1 MLKYTVMKKKNSKGI
16 INLYLN
22 WPLVLG
28 IYLFV
33 VLIIVFIVN
42 QDAGFLLF
50 PFFLVYILF
59 AIYLKS
65 IKFNSLNASI
75 VKLAENLSNRQ
86 RIYFSKID
94 LPHALLDSEGKI
106 LWANDKFLELS
117 KNTAVGKNIRETFVD
132 LNKNIISKIDS
143 EKIEFLTEIGDSKY
157 KLNLRMVDLN
167 DLGGEEVKK
176 LYTGSAK
183 VIILYV
189 YDETEYYRLKQKYDD
204 DKQVTGFIYIDNY
217 YEIAENME
225 DSKSAMLIAMVDRKL
240 TRYISFNSGIL
251 KKLEKDKYFFVTTKS
266 DLQDMMNDKFSI
278 LDQTKEILNEDNIPL
293 TLSIG
298 VGYEG
303 KSIESNHELAKYAI
317 DMALGRGGDQVVI
330 RKGDETIYFGGK
342 SASNISNA
350 RVRARVKA
358 TSFRETLDTKDK
370 VIVMG
375 HRNGD
380 FDSFGAC
387 VGIYIMAKQL
397 GKDVHI
403 AINSLTNAV
412 DEMRQKFLANDN
424 YDKTMFMDGDEAM
437 NFADKDTLLVI
448 VDHNTNKISD
458 EPRLFN
464 KGMDVVLFDHHR
476 QSQNSIRDAIL
487 SYVDAGASSTC
498 ELIAEI
504 MNYFDD
510 RLKIRQLEADT
521 MLAGIMI
528 DTMYFTFQ
536 TSAKTFDAA
545 SFLRKKGADSDRV
558 RKILRV
564 DFEFEKL
571 KNEVVSNALN
581 YKDGYAIAVVK
592 DVNAN
597 IEETVAKAEIA
608 NELINVKGVKAS
620 FVITRE
626 DENKFAIS
634 SRSIDEVNVQVL
646 MEKLGGGGHRS
657 SAGAMIE
664 ATSFEDA
671 IDKIKQ
677 VIDDSE

>member
-1 MLKYTVMKKKNSKGI
+1 
-16 INLYLN
+16 
-22 WPLVLG
+22 
-28 IYLFV
+28 
-33 VLIIVFIVN
+33 
-42 QDAGFLLF
+42 
-50 PFFLVYILF
+50 
-59 AIYLKS
+59 
-65 IKFNSLNASI
+65 
-75 VKLAENLSNRQ
+75 
-86 RIYFSKID
+86 
-94 LPHALLDSEGKI
+94 
-106 LWANDKFLELS
+106 
-117 KNTAVGKNIRETFVD
+117 
-132 LNKNIISKIDS
+132 
-143 EKIEFLTEIGDSKY
+143 
-157 KLNLRMVDLN
+157 
-167 DLGGEEVKK
+167 
-176 LYTGSAK
+176 
-183 VIILYV
+183 
-189 YDETEYYRLKQKYDD
+189 
-204 DKQVTGFIYIDNY
+204 
-217 YEIAENME
+217 
-225 DSKSAMLIAMVDRKL
+225 
-240 TRYISFNSGIL
+240 
-251 KKLEKDKYFFVTTKS
+251 
-266 DLQDMMNDKFSI
+266 
-278 LDQTKEILNEDNIPL
+278 
-293 TLSIG
+293 
-298 VGYEG
+298 
-303 KSIESNHELAKYAI
+303 
-317 DMALGRGGDQVVI
+317 
-330 RKGDETIYFGGK
+330 
-342 SASNISNA
+342 
-350 RVRARVKA
+350 
-358 TSFRETLDTKDK
+358 
-370 VIVMG
+370 
-375 HRNGD
+375 
-380 FDSFGAC
+380 
-387 VGIYIMAKQL
+387 
-397 GKDVHI
+397 
-403 AINSLTNAV
+403 
-412 DEMRQKFLANDN
+412 
-424 YDKTMFMDGDEAM
+424 
-437 NFADKDTLLVI
+437 
-448 VDHNTNKISD
+448 
-458 EPRLFN
+458 
-464 KGMDVVLFDHHR
+464 MDVILFDHHR

-657 SAGAMIE
+657 SAGAIIE

-677 VIDDSE
+677 VIDDSK